1 MSDLF
6 KNAVQSIILGL
17 EDYQTNDAERTL
29 SAVRNYY
36 AGLLLLAKEVL
47 VRAVPDADESEI
59 LAANYKPVPDGSG
72 GVKYVPQSK
81 RSIDLNGIGTR
92 FKDFGLSIDQRVLL
106 ELSEIRNA
114 VEHRSPKSMAH
125 SMRQSIAMSFPLVYK
140 LFRKANEDPY
150 EVLEHTWQAML
161 DVRTVYDEELK
172 TCRATFSNIE
182 WNSSILADAPRLC
195 VECGSE
201 LVAQNNH
208 QNSNMQQIEANC
220 RSCGAT
226 IGAERLI
233 EYSIAKHMDGQP
245 ITSVRFGGH
254 APLQDCPECSLLA
267 YVVGSGD
274 DGCVWCECKLG
285 ECVFCETKLTPDDV
299 DSHDNR
305 MCSYCGYKLHKD
317 D

>member
-17 EDYQTNDAERTL
+17 EDYQTKDAKRTL

-36 AGLLLLAKEVL
+36 AGVLLLAKEVL
-47 VRAVPDADESEI
+47 VRAVPDADASEI

-72 GVKYVPQSK
+72 GVQYVAESV

-92 FKDFGLSIDQRVLL
+92 FKDFGLRIDQGVLS
-106 ELSEIRNA
+106 ELSKIRNA
-114 VEHRSPKSMAH
+114 VEHRSPKDMDD
-125 SMRQSIAMSFPLVYK
+125 SMRQSIAKSFPLVYK
-140 LFRKANEDPY
+140 LFHKAGEDPY
-150 EVLEHTWQAML
+150 EVLEHTWQTML
-161 DVRTVYDEELK
+161 DVRTVYDGELK

-182 WNSSILADAPRLC
+182 WNRNILADAPRLC

-233 EYSIAKHMDGQP
+233 EDSIAKQMDGQL
-245 ITSVRFGGH
+245 ITTVRYGGH
-254 APLQDCPECSLLA
+254 APLQDCPECSLLT
-267 YVVGSGD
+267 YVFGLED

-285 ECVFCETKLTPDDV
+285 DCVFCETKLTPDDV
-299 DSHDNR
+299 DSHDSR